1 MQLRPHKKK
10 SSVVINVTSL
20 VDILFNLLLFF
31 MVSTTFL
38 TTPAIKLELPKA
50 KHGETTVTQE
60 PTVIYIDAAGAIYF
74 DDKPVELSLL
84 GAALSKELAGTAD
97 KSVVL
102 KADSRVSHGRV
113 VEVMDVIKGAGATRL
128 VVATESPK

>member
-1 MQLRPHKKK
+1 MQLRPHKKR

-20 VDILFNLLLFF
+20 VDIMFNLLLFF

-50 KHGETTVTQE
+50 KHGEIVSQQ

-74 DDKPVELSLL
+74 NDEPVDVSLL
-84 GAALSKELAGTAD
+84 GAALSQELAGTND

-128 VVATESPK
+128 VVATESPE

>member
-1 MQLRPHKKK
+1 MQLRPHKKR

-20 VDILFNLLLFF
+20 VDIMFNLLLFF

-50 KHGETTVTQE
+50 KHGESVTQE
-60 PTVIYIDAAGAIYF
+60 PTVIYIDAAGGIYF
-74 DDKPVELSLL
+74 DDKPVEVSLL

-113 VEVMDVIKGAGATRL
+113 VEVMDVIKGAGAARL
-128 VVATESPK
+128 VIATESPQ

>member
-50 KHGETTVTQE
+50 KHGESVTQE
-60 PTVIYIDAAGAIYF
+60 PTVIYIDAAGGIYF
-74 DDKPVELSLL
+74 DDKPVEASLL

-128 VVATESPK
+128 VIATESPK

>member
-1 MQLRPHKKK
+1 MQLRPRKKK

-38 TTPAIKLELPKA
+38 TTPAIKLELPTA
-50 KHGETTVTQE
+50 KHGEISVTQE
-60 PTVIYIDAAGAIYF
+60 PTVIYVDEAGAIYF
-74 DDKPVELSLL
+74 NDEPVDVSLL
-84 GAALSKELAGTAD
+84 GAALSKELAGTSD

-128 VVATESPK
+128 VVATEAPK

>member
-1 MQLRPHKKK
+1 MQLRPRKKK
-10 SSVVINVTSL
+10 SSVTINVTSL

-31 MVSTTFL
+31 MVSTTFI
-38 TTPAIKLELPKA
+38 TTPAIKLELPTA
-50 KHGETTVTQE
+50 RHGVTTTEE
-60 PTVIYIDAAGAIYF
+60 PTVIYIDEAGAIYF
-74 DDKPVELSLL
+74 NDKPADISLL
-84 GAALSKELAGTAD
+84 GSELSKELAGASD

-128 VVATESPK
+128 VVATETPK

>member
-50 KHGETTVTQE
+50 KHGESVTQE
-60 PTVIYIDAAGAIYF
+60 PTVIYIDAAGGIYF
-74 DDKPVELSLL
+74 DDKPVEVSLL

-128 VVATESPK
+128 VIATESPK

>member
-1 MQLRPHKKK
+1 MQLRPHKKR

-20 VDILFNLLLFF
+20 IDVMFNLVLFF
-31 MVSTTFL
+31 IVSTTFL

-50 KHGETTVTQE
+50 KHGEVITQQ
-60 PTVIYIDAAGAIYF
+60 PIVIYIDTVGDIYF
-74 DDKPVELSLL
+74 NDEPVDVALL
-84 GAALSKELAGTAD
+84 GAALSQKLAETDD

-102 KADSRVSHGRV
+102 KADARVTHGRV

-128 VVATESPK
+128 VVATEPPK